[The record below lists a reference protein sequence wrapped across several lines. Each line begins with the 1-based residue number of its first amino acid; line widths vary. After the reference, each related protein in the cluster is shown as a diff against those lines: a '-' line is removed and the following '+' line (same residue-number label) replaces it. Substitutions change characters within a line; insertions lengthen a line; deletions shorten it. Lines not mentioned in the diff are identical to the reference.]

1 MHGMT
6 VFRVLRVQTGIARV
20 LLQCSVAAK
29 SVLSE
34 QWLQHTDCS
43 RKLNRHRGHMANRS
57 AAGFLPGTQ
66 QQKTTHGATMR
77 GTKTKRRRKKKKKKR
92 KRKKK

>member
-1 MHGMT
+1 
-6 VFRVLRVQTGIARV
+6 
-20 LLQCSVAAK
+20 
-29 SVLSE
+29 
-34 QWLQHTDCS
+34 
-43 RKLNRHRGHMANRS
+43 MANRS